1 MVNEGVVVVDDV
13 MAAGDEFLNE
23 NEEGVVAEEEPI
35 SRFNEFN
42 SFCCCATRRFQSFNL
57 SDAA

>member
-1 MVNEGVVVVDDV
+1 MVKEGVVVVDDAMV
-13 MAAGDEFLNE
+13 AGDEFLNE

-42 SFCCCATRRFQSFNL
+42 SFCCCATR
-57 SDAA
+57 